1 MKVKKA
7 IRFTYPATGAESTAA
22 VVEVVG
28 IFGEDENDAVT
39 FRSTV
44 QDMVERGCKSLT
56 VRVNSPGGCLFTA
69 FGMYDTLRAARDA
82 GCSVIAEVHGVAASA
97 ASLFIMG
104 AEKVLMSENS
114 QLMLH
119 APSTCVWG
127 RLDELQEQVDSLRTS
142 WQRMCAIYSER
153 TGTPAEVLASTLQRD
168 TWYTAAQAIEAGL
181 ADGTVEPFE
190 LSQGAEAER
199 GGLRAVAAELARR
212 TGAWLTR
219 KRAAQADGATEG
231 EGDPVATIG
240 QVLHQRIAMQA
251 ERAEE
256 LRGALATSERELAEA
271 QAEAAAAATRADAA
285 EERAD
290 KAEARMREEM
300 EAERAQISA
309 RIEQEVANRLAAVG
323 APLAPAPAEPVA
335 PRKLTDAQVQALIAA
350 ARTGALLEYSATSG
364 EARQQVE
371 RLLAATEI

>member
-1 MKVKKA
+1 MKAKNY
-7 IRFTYPATGAESTAA
+7 IRYAYTDAGENAGRG
-22 VVEVVG
+22 VVDVVG
-28 IFGEDENDAVT
+28 IFGEDENDALT
-39 FRSTV
+39 FRDTV
-44 QDMVERGCKSLT
+44 QGMVLRGCTQLV
-56 VRVNSPGGCLFTA
+56 VRVNSLGGCLFTA
-69 FGMYDTLRAARDA
+69 FAMYDSLRAARAA
-82 GCSVIAEVHGVAASA
+82 GVAVVAEVHGVAASA

-104 AEKVLMSENS
+104 AERILMSENS

-127 RLDELQEQVDSLRTS
+127 RLDELQEQVDALRDS

-153 TGTPAEVLASTLQRD
+153 TGTPAEELSAALQKD
-168 TWYTAAQAIEAGL
+168 TWYTCEQAIEAKL

-219 KRAAQADGATEG
+219 KRAAQADGAPEG
-231 EGDPVATIG
+231 ESDPAATIG
-240 QVLHQRIAMQA
+240 QVMHQRIAMQA

-271 QAEAAAAATRADAA
+271 QAEAAAAAARADAA
-285 EERAD
+285 EERAG

-300 EAERAQISA
+300 EAREAAISA
-309 RIEQEVANRLAAVG
+309 RVEQAVAERMASIGVADV
-323 APLAPAPAEPVA
+323 PAPAEPA
-335 PRKLTDAQVQALIAA
+335 CPRMLTDAQVQALISG
-350 ARTGALLEYSATSG
+350 ARTGALLEYSATG
-364 EARQQVE
+364 ADAFRQVN
-371 RLLAATEI
+371 RLLKN

>member
-56 VRVNSPGGCLFTA
+56 VRVNSLGGCLFTA

-82 GCSVIAEVHGVAASA
+82 GCSVVAEVHGVAASA

-104 AEKVLMSENS
+104 AERILMSENS

-153 TGTPAEVLASTLQRD
+153 TGTPAEALASTLQRD

-190 LSQGAEAER
+190 LADTEKQSGT
-199 GGLRAVAAELARR
+199 LRQAAAEIARR
-212 TGAWLTR
+212 AGAWLMPH
-219 KRAAQADGATEG
+219 KRAAQADGDPTEDG
-231 EGDPVATIG
+231 NAASP
-240 QVLHQRIAMQA
+240 QQLMQQRLAMQA
-251 ERAEE
+251 EKLTE
-256 LRGALATSERELAEA
+256 LT
-271 QAEAAAAATRADAA
+271 AAAADANAARDAALADAA
-285 EERAD
+285 AARAELQ
-290 KAEARMREEM
+290 AVQQAS